1 MNADQETI
9 ALTGPVELYDG
20 IVTSPPALVVVYGHH
35 LGKAFYLQ
43 QPGQVIGRAP
53 SSAII
58 LDEDSV
64 SRAHARITVTPN
76 ETTVTDLDSTNG
88 IFVNGHRV
96 KAAELN
102 NGDRLNIGET
112 VFKYLSGNCVESKFH
127 EEIYR
132 LMTVDDL
139 TQAFNRQYF
148 QESLKREISRVQ
160 RYRRD
165 LSLAMLDIDGFKM
178 INDSYGHLAGDEVL
192 KTFVS
197 LVSRHIRQSDLLARY
212 GGDEFAI
219 VFPEADAGA
228 ALKVCEKL
236 RSLVASSPFS
246 FGSQTMPVTTSIGL
260 QSYDHAYGNMSV
272 DQLVAA
278 ADSRLYEAKKAGR
291 NRVCAGVFA
300 NPQGIA

>member
-1 MNADQETI
+1 MKADQETI
-9 ALTGPVELYDG
+9 ALSGPVELYDG

-43 QPGQVIGRAP
+43 QPGLVIGRAS

-96 KAAELN
+96 KAAELH

-112 VFKYLSGNCVESKFH
+112 VFKYLSGSSVESKFH

-132 LMTVDDL
+132 LMTVDEL

-160 RYRRD
+160 RYQRN
-165 LSLAMLDIDGFKM
+165 LSLAMLDIDRFKE
-178 INDSYGHLAGDEVL
+178 INDTYGHPAGDEIL
-192 KTFVS
+192 RTFVT
-197 LVSRHIRQSDLLARY
+197 LVARHIRRSDLLARY

-219 VFPEADAGA
+219 IFPEANASA
-228 ALKVCEKL
+228 ARIVCEKL
-236 RSLVASSPFS
+236 RALVAASPFFFDRQS
-246 FGSQTMPVTTSIGL
+246 VTVTTSIGL
-260 QSYDHAYGNMSV
+260 QSYDHSDGDLTVS
-272 DQLVAA
+272 QLVAA
-278 ADSRLYEAKKAGR
+278 ADTKLYEAKQAGR
-291 NRVCAGVFA
+291 NRVCSGVFGKLA
-300 NPQGIA
+300 GKR